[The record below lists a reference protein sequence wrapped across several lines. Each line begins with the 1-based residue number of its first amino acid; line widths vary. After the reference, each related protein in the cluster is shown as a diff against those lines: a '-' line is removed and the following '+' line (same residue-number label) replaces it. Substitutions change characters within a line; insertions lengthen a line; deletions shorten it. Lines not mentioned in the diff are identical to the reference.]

1 MSERFNFVYRSN
13 PNANSENGILLRW
26 VGRDSAE
33 LRRSRKVQEP
43 LAAFWLPFAIAE
55 SGGYAP
61 EKLRQIAAS
70 CVFTLRSQIQ
80 FIERHFNLSQ
90 SEYAYIPQA
99 ISETVETPFFSPDT
113 TTEDFEATDDLLN
126 SLFED

>member
-13 PNANSENGILLRW
+13 PNADSENGILLKW

-43 LAAFWLPFAIAE
+43 LAAFWLPFAIADH
-55 SGGYAP
+55 GGYTP
-61 EKLRQIAAS
+61 EKLRQIAAA
-70 CVFTLRSQIQ
+70 CIFTLRSQIQ
-80 FIERHFNLSQ
+80 YIERNFDLTPSYCSHIIHDVL
-90 SEYAYIPQA
+90 
-99 ISETVETPFFSPDT
+99 ETDAPSPIASDT
-113 TTEDFEATDDLLN
+113 IAEDFEATDDLLN